1 MPGAT
6 GAIYVARRHLKIA
19 LPGRKIGDVAPGDV
33 LDQPEEC
40 AQFRT
45 LLKFGYIERLEIPRH
60 RCHLC
65 ERDFK
70 DGPGLKRHNTRKHK

>member
-6 GAIYVARRHLKIA
+6 GEVYVARRHLKIS
-19 LPGRKIGDVAPGDV
+19 LPGRRIGNVSPGDV
-33 LDQPEEC
+33 LDQPEKW
-40 AQFRT
+40 AQFQA
-45 LLKFGYIERLEIPRH
+45 LLRIGHIEKVEVPRY

-70 DGPGLKRHNTRKHK
+70 NGPGLKRHNTRKHK